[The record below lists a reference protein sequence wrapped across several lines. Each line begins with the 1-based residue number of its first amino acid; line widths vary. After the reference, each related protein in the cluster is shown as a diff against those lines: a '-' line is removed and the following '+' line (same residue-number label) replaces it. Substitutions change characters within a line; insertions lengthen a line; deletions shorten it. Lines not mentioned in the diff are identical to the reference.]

1 MVQKLLQIKMN
12 LRKRILVTGANGM
25 VGSAIVRI
33 LKKKKYK
40 NILTPTR
47 KELNLFDNKKTEKF
61 FKKYKPEYIFAAA
74 ARVGGILANSK
85 YPTEFFTENIL
96 IQNNTI
102 LNAHKIGI
110 NNLIFFGSS
119 CIYPKFCKQPIKEK
133 YLLTGKL
140 EKTNE
145 AYALAKISGAKLCEY
160 MNNQFN
166 RNYITLMPTNIYGI
180 NDNYDFE
187 SSHVLASLIAKIHN
201 AKKNQDKNIR
211 IFGTGKPLREFL
223 FVDDLANACIFLMN
237 KKHTHKIINIG
248 SGEEVSIKKLVG
260 LISNIINYKVD
271 IEYDRDKPDG
281 TPRKLLDSSIIR
293 KLGWTPKVFLN
304 KGLKISYQD
313 YCKKHDVLK

>member
-40 NILTPTR
+40 NILTPSR

-61 FKKYKPEYIFAAA
+61 FKNYKPEYIFSAA

-85 YPTEFFTENIL
+85 FPTEFFTENIL

-223 FVDDLANACIFLMN
+223 FVDDFL
-237 KKHTHKIINIG
+237 H
-248 SGEEVSIKKLVG
+248 
-260 LISNIINYKVD
+260 
-271 IEYDRDKPDG
+271 
-281 TPRKLLDSSIIR
+281 
-293 KLGWTPKVFLN
+293 
-304 KGLKISYQD
+304 
-313 YCKKHDVLK
+313 

>member
-1 MVQKLLQIKMN
+1 MN
-12 LRKRILVTGANGM
+12 FKKRILVTGSSGM

-40 NILTPTR
+40 NILTPSR
-47 KELNLFDNKKTEKF
+47 KELNLFDNNKTEKF

-102 LNAHKIGI
+102 FNAHKIGI

-119 CIYPKFCKQPIKEK
+119 CIYPKLCKQPIKEK
-133 YLLTGKL
+133 YLLSGKL

-145 AYALAKISGAKLCEY
+145 AYALAKISGVKLCEY
-160 MNNQFN
+160 INNQFN
-166 RNYITLMPTNIYGI
+166 RNYITLMPTNMYGI
-180 NDNYDFE
+180 NDNYDVE
-187 SSHVLASLIAKIHN
+187 SSHVLASLIAKIHY
-201 AKKNQDKNIR
+201 AKKNQDKKIT

-223 FVDDLANACIFLMN
+223 FVDDLAEACVLLMN
-237 KKHTHKIINIG
+237 KKHNHKILNIG
-248 SGEEVSIKKLVG
+248 SGEEVSIKKLVS
-260 LISNIINYKVD
+260 LISDFINYKVG

-281 TPRKLLDSSIIR
+281 TPRKLLDSTLIR

-313 YCKKHDVLK
+313 YCKKYEVLK